1 MLILASYLD
10 RLMVLETHES
20 SSRGEHWST
29 SRAATP
35 LFSYKQQPAERS
47 PLFKHVQQAGED
59 AGAAATGR
67 CGLGPTIR
75 SGAPGRPMIGAREGE
90 VRAPV
95 PVVAKINKFAA

>member
-1 MLILASYLD
+1 MILASYLD

-75 SGAPGRPMIGAREGE
+75 SRAPGRPMIGAREGE